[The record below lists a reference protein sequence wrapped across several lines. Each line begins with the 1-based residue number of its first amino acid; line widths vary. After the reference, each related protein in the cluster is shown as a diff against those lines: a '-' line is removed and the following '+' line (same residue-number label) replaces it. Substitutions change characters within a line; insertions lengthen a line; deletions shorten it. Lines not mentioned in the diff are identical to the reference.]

1 MSCQCM
7 CTHSNNR
14 FTVPE
19 CFGINA
25 KPCIVGMLNCASM
38 KTHNWKIC
46 YTLVDEMLRMLI
58 SYVDS
63 FGHDVP
69 HKIRSQVCHEI
80 EIPILI
86 FFLEQKSI
94 SMWRLLNNDWFAS
107 FNDVHLSCNQLNL
120 RLHASRLALR
130 LVPENKHLLPNSKYA
145 MAMRL
150 PLNNTSSW
158 GSSGSHKLPHWHLR
172 FKPRKKKSKPKVLA
186 SQSFLDTWRA
196 SRRVCVTS
204 AHSLVPGLS
213 RSRLG
218 ATLRWSHQHG
228 SGHVANKT
236 RRS

>member
-150 PLNNTSSW
+150 PLNRHQQLGLKRVAQAST
-158 GSSGSHKLPHWHLR
+158 LT
-172 FKPRKKKSKPKVLA
+172 FAFQAQKKEIEAKSAGIAIVPGYLA
-186 SQSFLDTWRA
+186 SKSTCLCHIRPQF
-196 SRRVCVTS
+196 S
-204 AHSLVPGLS
+204 ARP
-213 RSRLG
+213 
-218 ATLRWSHQHG
+218 
-228 SGHVANKT
+228 
-236 RRS
+236 